1 MPIKAVLDSLEGIDA
16 SLHGLYREAE
26 DGRFYLDAEGVDELP
41 QVRGLASTLK
51 KYKEAAPSAHGL
63 KQKLER
69 LAELEAF
76 AALEM
81 TADEVRERLQELE
94 ELKASGAKANSEQVE
109 KLRETYEKRVAATK
123 KQLEEQ
129 IAAKEA
135 EIQRLNA
142 FVERLT
148 IDNEIEAA
156 LAKVNVIPET
166 REAVKALLKLRGP
179 KVVHDGESYRGV
191 FETDLGEIPIKDYV
205 EAWSR
210 KDEAAPFLPASGNKG
225 SGATSGKAGGS
236 ARVNP
241 FRAETRNLTE
251 QMRLMKENPTLA
263 RQLAAEAG
271 IKLPIQAA

>member
-1 MPIKAVLDSLEGIDA
+1 MTLKAVLDTLDGVEDA
-16 SLHGLYREAE
+16 IRGLYEQAD
-26 DGRFYLDAEGVDELP
+26 DGKYYLAVDGVDSLP
-41 QVRGLASTLK
+41 QVRGLATTLR
-51 KYKEAAPSAHGL
+51 KYKEVAPDASRL
-63 KQKLER
+63 KAKLER
-69 LAELEAF
+69 LQQLEGFAELGMSAE
-76 AALEM
+76 
-81 TADEVRERLQELE
+81 EVRERLQRLE
-94 ELKASGAKANSEQVE
+94 ELEASGAKANSEQIE

-241 FRAETRNLTE
+241 FKPETRNLTE

>member
-1 MPIKAVLDSLEGIDA
+1 MALKAVLDTLDGVEDA
-16 SLHGLYREAE
+16 NRGLYEQAE
-26 DGRFYLDAEGVDELP
+26 DGKYYLVVDGVDSLP
-41 QVRGLASTLK
+41 SVRGLATTLR
-51 KYKEAAPSAHGL
+51 KYKEVAPDASRL
-63 KQKLER
+63 KAKLER
-69 LAELEAF
+69 LQQLEGFAELGMSAE
-76 AALEM
+76 
-81 TADEVRERLQELE
+81 EVRERLQRLE
-94 ELKASGAKANSEQVE
+94 ELEASGAKANSEQIE

-135 EIQRLNA
+135 EVQRLNA

-225 SGATSGKAGGS
+225 SGATNGKAGGN

-241 FRAETRNLTE
+241 FKAETRNLTE

-271 IKLPIQAA
+271 VKLPVKTA